1 MLKIVENLLGGRGSA
16 RTSLGDLRAPPDLLA
31 GGEGLLPS
39 PQEPTPTL
47 GLPPFGPLMK
57 NPELALV
64 GLHSFFFAGLYTL
77 YQILLEVQFLDQ

>member
-1 MLKIVENLLGGRGSA
+1 M
-16 RTSLGDLRAPPDLLA
+16 
-31 GGEGLLPS
+31 GLLPS

-64 GLHSFFFAGLYTL
+64 GLHSVFAGLYTF